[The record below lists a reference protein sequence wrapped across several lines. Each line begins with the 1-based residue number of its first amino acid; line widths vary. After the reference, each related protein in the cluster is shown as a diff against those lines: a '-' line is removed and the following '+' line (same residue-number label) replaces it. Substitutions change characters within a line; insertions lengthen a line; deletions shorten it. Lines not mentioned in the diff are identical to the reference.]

1 MSVVGIIAEFNP
13 FHSGHEFLLNQARLI
28 AKDDPIIVVMSGNY
42 VQRGDVA
49 LLDKWERSK
58 VALSR
63 GADLVFELP
72 FSYAVQPA
80 DIFAAGGIKLLQ
92 SLGVT
97 DLVFGTEDA
106 NLNLQELGDKIANIT
121 EHNVDFSDYTKTYAT
136 QYNQMVTDEVGYEV
150 NQPNLMLAVAY
161 AVANNKLGH
170 PMTLHPVRR
179 IGQAHEAELVDD
191 ELVMSSTSIRN
202 FILHVGATER
212 LNDWLPPV
220 EVEAVN
226 NANSFPTWRMMFD
239 YLRYRLESS
248 TTEEL
253 ANIYQMNEG
262 LQYKMKAEIITH
274 HDFTSFLRAIK
285 SKRYTYSR
293 LRRTSLYTLL
303 NVTEEEMDL
312 ALSEPYLFL
321 LGYTNLG
328 RKYLKKNRKNITLPL
343 YSRVDAKLANGGPL
357 DLNVRVDRF
366 FEQLTISN
374 QNFGRKPNEVK

>member
-80 DIFAAGGIKLLQ
+80 DIFSAGGIKLLQ

-303 NVTEEEMDL
+303 NVTEEEMAR

>member
-170 PMTLHPVRR
+170 QMTLHPVRR

-303 NVTEEEMDL
+303 NVTEEEMDR

>member
-1 MSVVGIIAEFNP
+1 MSVVGVIAEFNP
-13 FHSGHEFLLNQARLI
+13 FHSGHEFLLNQARLV
-28 AKDDPIIVVMSGNY
+28 AKSDPIIVIMSGNY

-49 LLDKWERSK
+49 LLDKWERAK
-58 VALSR
+58 VALAS

-72 FSYAVQPA
+72 FNYAVQPA
-80 DIFAAGGIKLLQ
+80 DIFASGGIKLLA

-97 DLVFGTEDA
+97 DLVFGAEDE
-106 NLNLQELGDKIANIT
+106 NLNFQELGDKIANIT
-121 EHNVDFSDYTKTYAT
+121 EHNIDFSDYTKTYAT

-161 AVANNKLGH
+161 AVANTKLGH
-170 PMTLHPVRR
+170 PLQLHPIRR

-220 EVEAVN
+220 EVMAVN
-226 NANSFPTWRMMFD
+226 NAKSFPTWLMMFD
-239 YLRYRLESS
+239 YLRYRLDSS
-248 TTEEL
+248 TPKEL
-253 ANIYQMNEG
+253 ARIYQMSEG
-262 LQYKMKAEIITH
+262 LQYKMKAEIIDH

-293 LRRTSLYTLL
+293 LRRTCLYTLL
-303 NVTEEEMDL
+303 NVAEEEM
-312 ALSEPYLFL
+312 ATAQSTPYLFL

-328 RKYLKKNRKNITLPL
+328 SKYLKRQRKEFTLPI
-343 YSRVDAKLANGGPL
+343 YSRVDAKLANGGPM
-357 DLNVRVDRF
+357 DLQVRVDRF
-366 FEQLTISN
+366 YEQLTMSN
-374 QNFGRKPNEVK
+374 QNFGRRPNEVK

>member
-303 NVTEEEMDL
+303 NVTEEEMAR